1 MPVVHNSSHFSETF
15 VSSLYGFGGSSAK
28 QFATCAQTTGFL
40 LQLGRYASSRQP
52 GSEEKTNRFAQENI
66 ERRT

>member
-1 MPVVHNSSHFSETF
+1 MPVVHNSCHFPEIF
-15 VSSLYGFGGSSAK
+15 VALLYGFASSSAK

-40 LQLGRYASSRQP
+40 SQFGRYASSRQS
-52 GSEEKTNRFAQENI
+52 GSEEKTDRFTQENI